1 MKGLVVRRQRVL
13 RVRHVQHSMAVAETV
28 RAQDEANSIAHNVER
43 LRRVR
48 QELFRNEGMANG
60 AAFAAMQELAGR
72 LEQAGR
78 QLDGALYDARR
89 KVEAKKDLSIVANRE
104 REVAEKLKGRADA
117 ALEQGRE
124 RRLAA
129 LPRYRRMQRTGEN
142 E

>member
-1 MKGLVVRRQRVL
+1 MRD
-13 RVRHVQHSMAVAETV
+13 VQHSMAVAETV

-48 QELFRNEGMANG
+48 EELFRSEGMANG

-78 QLDGALYDARR
+78 QLDGALYDARA

-104 REVAEKLKGRADA
+104 REIAEKLKGRAHA
-117 ALEQGRE
+117 ALEQWRE
-124 RRLAA
+124 NRLAA
-129 LPRYRRMQRTGEN
+129 LPRYRRMQKPGGIA
-142 E
+142 